1 MSWKEAVAAL
11 VIGAALLAGLIFV
24 DAGSPVWLRATV
36 AVLLAVLLLAATVAP
51 ALPFLILIPW
61 HFIALHRGL
70 ISRGSVPC
78 VVSISKGAIHVK
90 RANKLNSHALDSI
103 VRARFARNG
112 NWTESRM
119 LEDALGLF
127 ASNGREIERLP
138 ESTTGLDDL
147 LVELSACGIPIEDL
161 DVSAPAFLD

>member
-11 VIGAALLAGLIFV
+11 AIGAALLAGLIFV
-24 DAGSPVWLRATV
+24 DAGSPVWLRA
-36 AVLLAVLLLAATVAP
+36 AVAVLLLAVTVAP
-51 ALPFLILIPW
+51 ALPFLMLIPW

-70 ISRGSVPC
+70 VSRSSVPC
-78 VVSISKGAIHVK
+78 VVSISAGAIHVK
-90 RANKLNSHALDSI
+90 RANKLSSHALDSI

-112 NWTESRM
+112 NWTESKM

-138 ESTTGLDDL
+138 GSTTGLDDL

-161 DVSAPAFLD
+161 EVSAPAFLD